1 MSARFTPDWLEGH
14 RVDVSTL
21 RRTDIVGIGHVLA
34 EIDSLVA
41 RLRDPARAAA
51 MGVEPP
57 RGILLWGEPGLGK
70 TLVARYVAASLGSG
84 EVPFYE
90 VSADELSPDRIRGA
104 MRYLAERHPR
114 SVLYIDECD
123 TFGMARD
130 YPGHDPE
137 TRLLLTATL
146 AALDGLTATAGP
158 VVIASSNRP
167 PGHLDRALVR
177 AGRLG
182 FKVRFDAPDE
192 DERIDLL
199 ALFTRSIPCEPGI
212 DWRHAARLLRGKS
225 PADLRQLID
234 DAAGLALA
242 ADRDEVAERD
252 IVDAIRR
259 DGQIEPEDTLDVA
272 ALHRIAIHE
281 AGHVAI
287 CVALRGARW
296 VYSVRLGPLGGATA
310 YGDETVPLAG
320 RPDDETR
327 DSLAVNFGGIAAE
340 MAALSEGTSGG
351 SSDVSSATQTALGRI
366 SAGLTDDP
374 APLDLDWLDKNVAAS
389 LKEALAGALVA
400 PLAAA
405 RARAIAIVGANL
417 EPIRRFAA
425 TLEAAGELTGEALED
440 AIADAG
446 FVAADGR

>member
-1 MSARFTPDWLEGH
+1 MLVE
-14 RVDVSTL
+14 VD
-21 RRTDIVGIGHVLA
+21 A
-34 EIDSLVA
+34 LVA

-84 EVPFYE
+84 DVPFYE

-104 MRYLAERHPR
+104 MRHLADSHPR

-123 TFGMARD
+123 TFGMTRD
-130 YPGHDPE
+130 YAGHDPE

-158 VVIASSNRP
+158 VVIASSNRSP
-167 PGHLDRALVR
+167 DLLDRALVR

-192 DERIDLL
+192 DERIELY
-199 ALFTRSIPCEPGI
+199 ALFTRAMPLEDGI
-212 DWRHAARLLRGKS
+212 DWRHAARLTRGKS
-225 PADLRQLID
+225 PADLRQLVD
-234 DAAGLALA
+234 DAGGIALA
-242 ADRDEVAERD
+242 ADHNEVAERD
-252 IVDAIRR
+252 IIDAIRR
-259 DGQIEPEDTLDVA
+259 DGRIEPEDTLDPA
-272 ALHRIAIHE
+272 ALHRVAIHE
-281 AGHVAI
+281 AGHVAV
-287 CVALRGARW
+287 CVALRGGRW
-296 VYSVRLGPLGGATA
+296 VYAVRLGPLGGSTA
-310 YGDETVPLAG
+310 HGDETVLLAG

-327 DSLAVNFGGIAAE
+327 DSLAVSFGGIAAE
-340 MAALSEGTSGG
+340 VAVLSEGTLGG
-351 SSDVSSATQTALGRI
+351 GSDVSSATETALKRI

-374 APLDLDWLDKNVAAS
+374 APLDLDWIGRNVADS

-405 RARAIAIVGANL
+405 RARAIAIVGANV
-417 EPIRRFAA
+417 EAIRRFAA
-425 TLEAAGELTGEALED
+425 TLEAAGELTGETLQS

-446 FVAADGR
+446 FVAPEEQPATH